1 MKSVTPPEG
10 YEIDKDKSIFKEI
23 VFKPICLTYHT
34 LCKELF
40 YQDSEHSLSYAISR
54 EQMRKIHALNQLANI
69 ATYYNNRRLCDNNL
83 YSIIYNAKSNRYSTC
98 TLSLDA
104 NIWYYCVF

>member
-23 VFKPICLTYHT
+23 VFKPVCLTYHT

-40 YQDSEHSLSYAISR
+40 SQDSEHSPSCAISR
-54 EQMRKIHALNQLANI
+54 E
-69 ATYYNNRRLCDNNL
+69 
-83 YSIIYNAKSNRYSTC
+83 
-98 TLSLDA
+98 
-104 NIWYYCVF
+104 